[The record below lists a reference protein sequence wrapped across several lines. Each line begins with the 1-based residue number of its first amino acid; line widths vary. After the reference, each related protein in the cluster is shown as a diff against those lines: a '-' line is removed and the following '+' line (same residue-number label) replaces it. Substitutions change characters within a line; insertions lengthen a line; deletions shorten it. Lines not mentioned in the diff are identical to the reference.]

1 MNFLQ
6 RFEQYLSKECRVS
19 SSDRVLIAVSGGSDS
34 MCLLHLLI
42 QLRMDI
48 AIVHCNFQLRG
59 HESDEDENF
68 VRQQAEK
75 YSIPCFVKKF
85 NTSEYAQI
93 TGVSIQE
100 AARELRYAYFEQIRQ
115 THRYQWVATAHHADD
130 SIETFFINL
139 IRGTGLKGITGIKPI
154 NQTLIRPLLFAFR
167 NEIEQ
172 YCNENQIPFRTDS
185 SNFSDK
191 YLRNYLR
198 HHIIPAFE
206 QLNPAFRSTM
216 LRNMANF
223 QQAAKIYQ
231 HYVSHELNPI
241 AQYQPD
247 GLITLSIKK
256 ITEQPSPSL
265 ALLEL
270 LQPFGFSPDTCNEIF
285 RTLEGETGKEFFST
299 THRLVRDR
307 DQLVIAKKT
316 DDPNVKFY
324 IEKDVKTV
332 TQPIHL
338 NLMEYN
344 ASDYTIKDNP
354 NIAAL
359 DADKIAFPLLL
370 RHWQKGDYFIPLGM
384 KNFKKLSDFFIDLK
398 LSRIHKDRLWIL
410 ANGQDIV
417 WIVGLR
423 IDDRYKLTPKTKRVL
438 EIHWEQ

>member
-1 MNFLQ
+1 MNFQQ
-6 RFEQYLSKECRVS
+6 RFEQYLSKECHVS
-19 SSDRVLIAVSGGSDS
+19 PSDRILVTVSGGSDS
-34 MCLLHLLI
+34 MCLLHLLL

-75 YSIPCFVKKF
+75 FSIPCFVKRF
-85 NTSEYAQI
+85 NTSEYAQT

-100 AARELRYAYFEQIRQ
+100 TARELRYAYFEHIRQ
-115 THRYQWVATAHHADD
+115 THRYHWVATAHHADD

-139 IRGTGLKGITGIKPI
+139 IRGTGLKGITGIKPV
-154 NQTLIRPLLFAFR
+154 NESVIRPLLFAFR
-167 NEIEQ
+167 EEIEQ

-185 SNFSDK
+185 SNLSDK

-198 HHIIPAFE
+198 HHIIPALE

-231 HYVSHELNPI
+231 HYVRHELHQM

-247 GLITLSIKK
+247 GMITFSINK
-256 ITEQPSPSL
+256 ITQQPSPAL

-270 LQPFGFSPDTCNEIF
+270 LQPFGFSPDTCNEIL

-307 DQLVIAKKT
+307 NQLVIAPLAE
-316 DDPNVKFY
+316 DQNVKFY
-324 IEKDVKTV
+324 IEKNSKTV
-332 TQPIHL
+332 TLPIQL

-359 DADKIAFPLLL
+359 DADKITFPLLL
-370 RHWQKGDYFIPLGM
+370 RHWQKGDYFVPLGM

-398 LSRIHKDRLWIL
+398 LSRIQKDRAWIL

-423 IDDRYKLTPKTKRVL
+423 IDDRYKITPQTKNIL
-438 EIHWEQ
+438 EIEWKQ